1 MQEHKAQQNYQ
12 IKPRLD
18 QLTFCWSEN
27 PGGLMMTVLSTKF
40 VAQFEI
46 RKYNASGFAV
56 LSQVCFGCQQQNYIK
71 LKSFCIA
78 K

>member
-1 MQEHKAQQNYQ
+1 MGYSPWGCKESDMTESLSMH
-12 IKPRLD
+12 
-18 QLTFCWSEN
+18 
-27 PGGLMMTVLSTKF
+27 TVLSTKF